1 MKRINNMKKTKFL
14 ACAILFFVCVVNS
27 NARIGYYY
35 TANCFEYCDELVVPL
50 GDFVAGTDL
59 AGHSITMN
67 LLDSLTEGEPYRI
80 KVTRCYDENT
90 FLYSYNIYVTYH
102 CDLGLSSEELE
113 LLDYIDY
120 GSLADEDGNGLH
132 NIAGNIPY
140 NEDELWGDY
149 EPDEFTAM
157 TSLYGLHFLSVD
169 DVNTYP
175 ILIEVYRL
183 GEEDEAW

>member
-1 MKRINNMKKTKFL
+1 
-14 ACAILFFVCVVNS
+14 VVNG
-27 NARIGYYY
+27 NARIAYCH
-35 TANCFEYCDELVVPL
+35 TTNTVVYCDQLVVPV
-50 GDFVAGTDL
+50 DNFVENDTINID
-59 AGHSITMN
+59 SININPIN
-67 LLDSLTEGEPYRI
+67 LFDYLIEGETYRI
-80 KVTRCYDENT
+80 KVTHYTGYNDYP
-90 FLYSYNIYVTYH
+90 LSYNIYATYT
-102 CDLGLSSEELE
+102 CDLDLSNEELE

-149 EPDEFTAM
+149 EPDEFAAM

-175 ILIEVYRL
+175 IMIEVYRL
-183 GEEDEAW
+183 GEQDIP

>member
-1 MKRINNMKKTKFL
+1 MKKTKFL
-14 ACAILFFVCVVNS
+14 ACAILFFACVVNS

-35 TANCFEYCDELVVPL
+35 TEHFYEYCDELVVPI

-67 LLDSLTEGEPYRI
+67 LLDSLTEGESYRI
-80 KVTRCYDENT
+80 KVTRCYDEAT
-90 FLYSYNIYVTYH
+90 PLYSYNIYVTYH

-113 LLDYIDY
+113 QLDYIDY

-149 EPDEFTAM
+149 EPDEFAAM

>member
-1 MKRINNMKKTKFL
+1 MKKTKFL
-14 ACAILFFVCVVNS
+14 ACAILFFACAMNS
-27 NARIGYYY
+27 NARIGYCY
-35 TANCFEYCDELVVPL
+35 TQNCFEYCDELVVPL
-50 GDFVAGTDL
+50 GNFVENDTIYTNGIMQVRVNGINLTDYL
-59 AGHSITMN
+59 I
-67 LLDSLTEGEPYRI
+67 EGETYRI
-80 KVTRCYDENT
+80 KVTHYLGYNDYP
-90 FLYSYNIYVTYH
+90 LSYNIYATYH

-140 NEDELWGDY
+140 NEDDLTGDY
-149 EPDEFTAM
+149 EPGEFAAM

-175 ILIEVYRL
+175 IMIEVYRL
-183 GEEDEAW
+183 GEQDIP